1 MDTRIKDLRQDRDL
15 TQKDVANFLNVN
27 QRTYSRYELG
37 QHEMTIET
45 ICKLADYYNVSVD
58 YLLKRTNIKT
68 PYKKN

>member
-15 TQKDVANFLNVN
+15 TQKDLADFLNVN
-27 QRTYSRYELG
+27 QRTYSRYEFG
-37 QHEMTIET
+37 QHEMTIEI